1 MWRWETLVALGNREG
16 AVGRRSG
23 ELSGLGRQKRDTKAS
38 IRNPRDLSDRG
49 WALCRG
55 GGTAGPQALPPGTP
69 IPARPLMPL
78 IAAARSDPG

>member
-55 GGTAGPQALPPGTP
+55 GDRRSPSSPPGYPHPSAP
-69 IPARPLMPL
+69 INAVNC
-78 IAAARSDPG
+78 SSSV